1 MRVVAFIDGF
11 NLYHAIDDLG
21 KNHLKWVNLRKLCE
35 HFTPTPQF
43 ELREIY
49 YFSACATWRPDAY
62 KRHRE
67 YVGALSSIGVTPVM
81 GRFKEKDR
89 HCFNCG
95 SRWKD
100 HEEKETDV
108 NLALY
113 VMLEAM
119 RESFDRLLLISGD
132 SDLAPAIRTIRRE
145 FPSKSIKVIAPV
157 GRQYSMDL
165 LNAAGGKHH
174 GKQMKP
180 FHLERSL
187 FDRMVMDASGQLVTI
202 RPRRYDP
209 PRTLS

>member
-1 MRVVAFIDGF
+1 MRVVAFVDGF

-21 KNHLKWVNLRKLCE
+21 KNHLKWVNLRKLCK
-35 HFTPTPQF
+35 HFAPTPQF

-49 YFSACATWRPDAY
+49 YFSACATWRPAAY

-67 YVGALSSIGVTPVM
+67 YVRALCNAGVTPAM

-113 VMLEAM
+113 IMLEAVKG
-119 RESFDRLLLISGD
+119 SFDRLLLISGD
-132 SDLAPAIRTIRRE
+132 SDLAPAIRTMRRE
-145 FPSKSIKVIAPV
+145 FPDKSVRIISPV
-157 GRQYSMDL
+157 GRRYSMDL

-180 FHLERSL
+180 THLERSL
-187 FDRMVMDASGQLVTI
+187 FNRKVTDTSGQLVSI
-202 RPRRYDP
+202 RPKKYDP